1 MGTLFE
7 RLGGEAA
14 IEAAVVRFY
23 DKVMGDPT
31 LAPFFADLDM
41 SAQIKKQ
48 IAFMTVAFGG
58 PTTYTGRDLR
68 TAHKGLVAR
77 GLNASHFTAVAEHL
91 RATLVELDVEQ
102 PTIDEVL
109 GVVGSTRRDVLD
121 E

>member
-1 MGTLFE
+1 MSTLFD

-23 DKVMGDPT
+23 DKVMADAS
-31 LAPFFADLDM
+31 LAPFFADLDLG
-41 SAQIKKQ
+41 AQVKKQ
-48 IAFMTVAFGG
+48 IAFMTLAFGG
-58 PTTYTGRDLR
+58 PSSYTGRDLR

-77 GLNASHFTAVAEHL
+77 GLNGTHFAAVAEHL
-91 RATLVELDVEQ
+91 RTTLVELSVDQ

-109 GVVGSTRRDVLD
+109 GVVGSTRKDVLD